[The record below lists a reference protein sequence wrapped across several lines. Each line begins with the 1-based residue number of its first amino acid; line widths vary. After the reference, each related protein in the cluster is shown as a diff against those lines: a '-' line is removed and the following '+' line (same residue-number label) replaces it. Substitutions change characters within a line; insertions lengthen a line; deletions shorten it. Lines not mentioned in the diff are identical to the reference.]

1 LPAQGQFEAL
11 ALVAGRLHGV
21 RAKDDIAL
29 TGRITAA
36 WAVDWSDVPRSV
48 VARPGNGAVA
58 IRDEHGREFVLPIDD
73 WWMSPPTPT
82 QLVTA
87 LDSSGLALL
96 IRRYEVPTVLSDATR
111 PTAIVP
117 LTAPGPTDVEA
128 RVGHF
133 DVLMAGF
140 GWTR

>member
-1 LPAQGQFEAL
+1 
-11 ALVAGRLHGV
+11 
-21 RAKDDIAL
+21 
-29 TGRITAA
+29 
-36 WAVDWSDVPRSV
+36 
-48 VARPGNGAVA
+48 
-58 IRDEHGREFVLPIDD
+58 
-73 WWMSPPTPT
+73 MSPPTPT

-96 IRRYEVPTVLSDATR
+96 IRRYGAPTVLSDATR
-111 PTAIVP
+111 PTVIVP